1 MVRATARV
9 GPAMVGATARVG
21 KVTAP
26 ASALRHLATP
36 LRLAIPNNRGG
47 ERIELASALPS
58 PSKGEGPG
66 RRGEQ
71 VSRSPPP
78 RRGGRGNGGWGQWQG
93 LAYRA
98 WRASLI
104 LAS

>member
-58 PSKGEGPG
+58 PSKG
-66 RRGEQ
+66 
-71 VSRSPPP
+71 
-78 RRGGRGNGGWGQWQG
+78 GGRGGGGEQGFCPPLSGRGGGGDGGGGPWQG

-104 LAS
+104 